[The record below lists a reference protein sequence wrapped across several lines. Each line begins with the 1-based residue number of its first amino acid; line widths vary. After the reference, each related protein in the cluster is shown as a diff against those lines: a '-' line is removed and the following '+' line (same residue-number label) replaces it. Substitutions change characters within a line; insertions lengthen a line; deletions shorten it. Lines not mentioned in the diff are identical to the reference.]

1 MRAAGVAA
9 AKVRRRHLPSLSPTS
24 IIVSLDPVELG
35 AFEVWVADLPD
46 PKPSREEAAAAYR
59 PDVGEEMSRTQS
71 PLPSPPAAQGAGRY
85 PACPRDA
92 QWPLA
97 NSVAAFVRAFLGR
110 SARTIVAAIAMSI
123 ASTVIRSLGPTWPVR
138 ALKLAYLE

>member
-71 PLPSPPAAQGAGRY
+71 PLPSPPAAKGRGDT
-85 PACPRDA
+85 PRVPGMHNGRWRTP
-92 QWPLA
+92 QPPSCEPSWGGRLA
-97 NSVAAFVRAFLGR
+97 PS
-110 SARTIVAAIAMSI
+110 SPPS
-123 ASTVIRSLGPTWPVR
+123 P
-138 ALKLAYLE
+138 